1 MLTTQLAEASAARRC
16 KINCHKIKFGCM
28 PPMTKIINKNE
39 AGSSLGHPKP
49 IDQQAQQMSGPPHLL
64 DVKID

>member
-1 MLTTQLAEASAARRC
+1 MYA
-16 KINCHKIKFGCM
+16 
-28 PPMTKIINKNE
+28 PMTKIINKNE

>member
-39 AGSSLGHPKP
+39 AGSSLARNMCKQNEIIEKKKKKKKKP
-49 IDQQAQQMSGPPHLL
+49 Q
-64 DVKID
+64 